1 MTRKRITNRIVSLL
15 GALAIALG
23 LFASSAIAAGPGN
36 VTITVT
42 AVGKKDTIP
51 PAVTKDDVQL
61 YLNKERTQVAGW
73 ATGEKWY
80 LAVLIA
86 DSMDSS
92 VANPWSDWKAFCDG

>member
-1 MTRKRITNRIVSLL
+1 MRIDKGSYTMNRKRITNHVVSLL

-23 LFASSAIAAGPGN
+23 LFAPGAIAAGPGN

-61 YLNKERTQVAGW
+61 FLNKERTQGAGW
-73 ATGEKWY
+73 TQSEKVDPSVVIDDSLGKNVAT
-80 LAVLIA
+80 
-86 DSMDSS
+86 
-92 VANPWSDWKAFCDG
+92 P